1 MSVPNSVEDLNPGT
15 GLRLGRIRQEGESTG
30 YDDNY
35 DNAIYTTEATGLS
48 HMEYQ
53 SYFQINE
60 NSTGGQVPDVGE
72 TVESYFAQDGAIPE
86 LPEGFEPGWN
96 DDNDVT
102 VAPPDNFPPSANHGF
117 FAKWWGY
124 DHNQTDA
131 FNIVNAQTLSA
142 SASTEIL
149 TLPLV
154 VEGGKL
160 LKVTMSSTDSV
171 TIGIS
176 YLNIKKEVTV

>member
-1 MSVPNSVEDLNPGT
+1 M
-15 GLRLGRIRQEGESTG
+15 
-30 YDDNY
+30 
-35 DNAIYTTEATGLS
+35 LS
-48 HMEYQ
+48 HHNICMFRFTLHY
-53 SYFQINE
+53 IL
-60 NSTGGQVPDVGE
+60 NSIRKFVLNKDTMKYYVILI
-72 TVESYFAQDGAIPE
+72 SIK
-86 LPEGFEPGWN
+86 N
-96 DDNDVT
+96 N
-102 VAPPDNFPPSANHGF
+102 
-117 FAKWWGY
+117 
-124 DHNQTDA
+124 A